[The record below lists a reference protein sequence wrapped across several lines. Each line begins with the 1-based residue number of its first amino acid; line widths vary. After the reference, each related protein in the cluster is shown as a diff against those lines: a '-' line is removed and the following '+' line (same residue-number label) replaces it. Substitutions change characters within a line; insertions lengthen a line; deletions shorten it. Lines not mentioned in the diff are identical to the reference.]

1 MSRVRSRTDSDTS
14 NSSSEE
20 DVDSG
25 IADEPHPEP
34 RKEVDCM
41 DLLEFFGYWDI
52 LNSSKGNSLSRGH
65 ERSLLTPI
73 DMFNFFKKKTK
84 AEAVSETPDKS
95 RNQPIEDTAR
105 RSSVDTRAPR
115 NDNDVTNENS
125 GTLRKDVVNL
135 LIPEIDYN
143 QKTGVGALLQ
153 IMAGKRKRCRK
164 KARADSCRVSPQK
177 ETHNLQRS
185 NSDLKRTQDV
195 PPTPA
200 ENIRVGARS
209 PSDPA
214 DFVKALVLQK
224 YASKPETKQ
233 QHVSLVYVSDE
244 PDLDEKRHA
253 EALLREIARSID
265 CTIDEINENKQQM
278 GNGDSKPDDPVYE
291 TVDDKAINSYKND
304 LKGELDKLL
313 QKENETNNTNEE
325 KEDKT
330 ETDSLESPSNI
341 KKSNLKLPKSDTE
354 GCSDDDRSDNGKKR
368 VTFRK
373 HVIFDDGEQHTD
385 VEMNSSFESLTSEE
399 EESEYLEDAIPD
411 NDELL
416 GGVVVSR
423 EDDNKTVISVG
434 EDNDPIKI
442 RVECF
447 DDGLKRISSDNSDS
461 GFIEISEK
469 TDEVNEKSI
478 DVEGSEVS
486 ESDSEEEIAE
496 VIENDEEEVE
506 SIDEIVETEE
516 AATSD
521 DMKTLVTQ
529 ESKFQSQVAA
539 LTELADTRCDEAER
553 ARELI
558 TSFRK
563 EIEAKDQEIE
573 QLKCDLAAAYKES
586 ELVRQRSRSL
596 EEDLAAARS
605 CSANLADQLQRRNDE
620 SVRQL
625 RSELEEALTRRAEL
639 ESKVLELERDRERL
653 EQEKLVQAQK
663 AQEALAAAE
672 ANTAKWRAAHEAARS
687 QAASRAERILADC
700 EWKMRELEKRAR
712 DAEKEKK
719 ELSQTVEQLQK
730 SPPTPDEVAELQQL
744 RALTAE
750 LQHSVLSLTAQLQQ
764 LEARE
769 EALQLDQHRLQDL
782 LDKET
787 QKGKEREEQHLQA
800 IQQVEQ
806 QHSSRVEN
814 LRAEYAGAA
823 AAARAS
829 AERVAAERTRAAL
842 AQLRA
847 EHEASARAADRRL
860 REVTARFENLKQE
873 LANKEAQYEHAI
885 AEAHSKADWDIMQLR
900 HLLDKADINYANNV
914 ERMTE
919 KFEKEKESLTEE
931 WTEKLRAVE
940 EQASTAADEARRLLE
955 TTRSK
960 MLAERHEQISK
971 LKEQHRLEMENRW
984 EQFMIDKENCLARM
998 KTECRQE
1005 GEEERIK
1012 REKELL
1018 KEISDLK
1025 SQIQSKSVDFDNLE
1039 AKAAACGRTLAVTEQ
1054 ELREALEREKKAR
1067 EKRGEDAA
1075 KLKQMEKTSREQI
1088 EHLTRKCACLRK
1100 LFDDMRA
1107 RLAARERSA
1116 EQEARAR
1123 EKELHYLRAEVA
1135 RLTKILVEQ
1144 SSPKLGTRTR
1154 ADGCENIAK
1163 NEESFF
1169 SKAAP
1174 LASETQQNA
1183 PRRKGGTLRT
1193 PDLVRK
1199 RPTLPELQPLPPEA
1213 RRATRD
1219 IENGR
1224 RRAKSVDLPAVQ
1236 VPIRIKQLEQKTK
1249 E

>member
-1 MSRVRSRTDSDTS
+1 
-14 NSSSEE
+14 
-20 DVDSG
+20 
-25 IADEPHPEP
+25 
-34 RKEVDCM
+34 M
-41 DLLEFFGYWDI
+41 DPTFRDI

-65 ERSLLTPI
+65 ERSPLTPR

-84 AEAVSETPDKS
+84 AEAASETPEKS
-95 RNQPIEDTAR
+95 RNLPTEDAAR

-115 NDNDVTNENS
+115 NDNDVTNDNS

-177 ETHNLQRS
+177 ETSNLQRS
-185 NSDLKRTQDV
+185 NSDLKRSQDV

-265 CTIDEINENKQQM
+265 CTIDEINENKQPM

-291 TVDDKAINSYKND
+291 TVNDKAINSYKNG

-313 QKENETNNTNEE
+313 QKENETNNINEE

-330 ETDSLESPSNI
+330 ETDSLDSPSNK

-373 HVIFDDGEQHTD
+373 HVVFDDGEQQTD
-385 VEMNSSFESLTSEE
+385 VEINSSFESLTSEE

-423 EDDNKTVISVG
+423 EDDNKTVISVSD
-434 EDNDPIKI
+434 DNDPIKI

-469 TDEVNEKSI
+469 TDESNEKSI

-496 VIENDEEEVE
+496 VIDDEEAEE
-506 SIDEIVETEE
+506 SIEEIVETE

-521 DMKTLVTQ
+521 DMTTLVTQ

-558 TSFRK
+558 TAFRK

-605 CSANLADQLQRRNDE
+605 CSADLADQLQRRNDE

-639 ESKVLELERDRERL
+639 ESKILELERDKERL
-653 EQEKLVQAQK
+653 EQEILVQAQK

-730 SPPTPDEVAELQQL
+730 SPPTTAEVVELQQL
-744 RALTAE
+744 RTLTAE

-769 EALQLDQHRLQDL
+769 EALQLDQRRLQDL

-800 IQQVEQ
+800 IRQLEQ
-806 QHSSRVEN
+806 QHGARVEC
-814 LRAEYAGAA
+814 LRAEHSSAT
-823 AAARAS
+823 AAARAH
-829 AERVAAERTRAAL
+829 AERAAAERTRAAL
-842 AQLRA
+842 SQLRA
-847 EHEASARAADRRL
+847 EHELSARAADRRL
-860 REVTARFENLKQE
+860 REVTTRFENLKQE

-931 WTEKLRAVE
+931 WAQKLRAVE
-940 EQASTAADEARRLLE
+940 EQASIAADEARRLLE

-971 LKEQHRLEMENRW
+971 LKEQHRLEMENQW
-984 EQFMIDKENCLARM
+984 EQFMTDKENCLARM

-1025 SQIQSKSVDFDNLE
+1025 TQIESKTVDFDNLE
-1039 AKAAACGRTLAVTEQ
+1039 AKAVACGQTLAVTEQ
-1054 ELREALEREKKAR
+1054 ELREALAREKKAM

-1154 ADGCENIAK
+1154 ADGCENVAK

-1169 SKAAP
+1169 SRAAP

-1193 PDLVRK
+1193 PELVRK

-1213 RRATRD
+1213 RRATRE